1 MPKKRRPDSDEHLT
15 YFFRSMDPD
24 DNVARAADEL
34 AQASQQD
41 PRIQEAL
48 AAVQAFLAEP
58 IGASYLEAAARLGN
72 DFGDFGS
79 FAREQAPLFGAAHI
93 RAADTLTDG
102 RGFERFGRRVR
113 QGQIL
118 LDRVRLALIDT
129 DAQFQGQVLTEAVR
143 RAERSPA
150 FRLRLR
156 EARTPGRLADPKQ
169 ASPGRVRG
177 ALRRSVPREPGGR
190 GRRDSGPS
198 VGLNR
203 WPVRPDPPHRR
214 CGLAPTQLPARPPP
228 AAATGAS
235 HAGLS

>member
-93 RAADTLTDG
+93 GAADTLTDG

-156 EARTPGRLADPKQ
+156 EAAHQADWLIQSRLPQVGFGEPFDAAFRENQAAGGGGTPGR
-169 ASPGRVRG
+169 AS
-177 ALRRSVPREPGGR
+177 
-190 GRRDSGPS
+190 
-198 VGLNR
+198 
-203 WPVRPDPPHRR
+203 
-214 CGLAPTQLPARPPP
+214 
-228 AAATGAS
+228 AS
-235 HAGLS
+235 IAGLSVLTLLIVAAD